1 MNLTNTLKNLNKKL
15 DNIIEEIN
23 LTKKQLDNT
32 IFEIETI
39 NKIYKHLDVHG
50 CLSQE
55 EYDYLEGIIFDK
67 NKPLAAR
74 NLAKQ
79 AVKRLYGDA
88 LAEGTPIP
96 EFARQSLVAAED
108 VYPLSPVP
116 IRQLPQE
123 SDIEKAI
130 FIWKRLSNSPVKE
143 ISEDRSSVL
152 GIFPYTVSAKT

>member
-55 EYDYLEGIIFDK
+55 EYDYLVRF
-67 NKPLAAR
+67 
-74 NLAKQ
+74 
-79 AVKRLYGDA
+79 
-88 LAEGTPIP
+88 
-96 EFARQSLVAAED
+96 
-108 VYPLSPVP
+108 
-116 IRQLPQE
+116 
-123 SDIEKAI
+123 EK
-130 FIWKRLSNSPVKE
+130 
-143 ISEDRSSVL
+143 
-152 GIFPYTVSAKT
+152 